1 MVLKEVLKSFK
12 LKVGKFTTRNGG
24 GGEGGLKPGIFHR
37 KFPQIHRMLSRLY
50 HYPTQT
56 LH

>member
-1 MVLKEVLKSFK
+1 MVFREVLKSFK
-12 LKVGKFTTRNGG
+12 LKVGKVTTRN